1 MEGKLYLV
9 ATPIGN
15 LEDITLRALRVL
27 KEVDLIACEDT
38 RHTRKLLSHYDISR
52 PTISYHEHN
61 ERERTPELIGKLQS
75 GANIALVS
83 DAGTPLV
90 SDPGFRLVSE
100 AIERGLEV
108 VPIPGASA
116 LVTAIGA
123 SGLPTAEFTFAGF
136 LPPRRAARRARLHE
150 LANLKSTVIFYEAP
164 HRIRDTLVDARELL
178 GDRQA
183 VLARELTKVHEQFLR
198 GSLAEL
204 AQGLS
209 ETATRGE
216 MVLLIGPPLE
226 DNQAR
231 SVSTSSVSEEIR
243 RLMFAERIDQ
253 KSALKRIARARGITR
268 SEAYRLM
275 LASRSSENVESVEN
289 ESEQETQNSS

>member
-1 MEGKLYLV
+1 MAGILYLV

-38 RHTRKLLSHYDISR
+38 RHTRKLLLHYDISR

-61 ERERTPELIGKLQS
+61 ERERTPELIEKLQS
-75 GANIALVS
+75 GVSIALVS

-90 SDPGFRLVSE
+90 SDPGYRLVSE
-100 AIERGLEV
+100 AILRGLDV
-108 VPIPGASA
+108 VPIPGPSA
-116 LVTAIGA
+116 LVTAIAA

-136 LPPRRAARRARLHE
+136 LPPRRAARRARLVE
-150 LANLKSTVIFYEAP
+150 LATLKSTVIFYEAP
-164 HRIRDTLVDARELL
+164 HRIRETLIDARELL

-183 VLARELTKVHEQFLR
+183 VLARELTKLHEQFLR
-198 GSLAEL
+198 GSLSQLAREL
-204 AQGLS
+204 A

-216 MVLLIGPPLE
+216 MVLLIGPPLD
-226 DNQAR
+226 DNQSRTA
-231 SVSTSSVSEEIR
+231 STSSVSEDIR
-243 RLMFAERIDQ
+243 RLMFAEGIDQ
-253 KSALKRIARARGITR
+253 KSALKRIARARGISR

-275 LASRSSENVESVEN
+275 LADRASKNVESVEY
-289 ESEQETQNSS
+289 ESEQETRDTS

>member
-1 MEGKLYLV
+1 MAGILYLV

-38 RHTRKLLSHYDISR
+38 RHTRKLLLHYDISR

-61 ERERTPELIGKLQS
+61 ERERTPDLIEKLQS
-75 GANIALVS
+75 GVSIALVS

-90 SDPGFRLVSE
+90 SDPGYRLVSE
-100 AIERGLEV
+100 AILRGLDV
-108 VPIPGASA
+108 VPIPGPSA
-116 LVTAIGA
+116 LVTAIAA

-136 LPPRRAARRARLHE
+136 LPPRRAARRARLVE
-150 LANLKSTVIFYEAP
+150 LATLKSTVIFYEAP
-164 HRIRDTLVDARELL
+164 HRIRETLIDARELL

-183 VLARELTKVHEQFLR
+183 VLARELTKLHEQFLR
-198 GSLAEL
+198 GSLSQLAREL
-204 AQGLS
+204 A

-216 MVLLIGPPLE
+216 MVLLIGPPLD
-226 DNQAR
+226 DNQSRTA
-231 SVSTSSVSEEIR
+231 STSSVSEDIR
-243 RLMFAERIDQ
+243 RLMFAEGIDQ
-253 KSALKRIARARGITR
+253 KSALKRIARARGISR

-275 LASRSSENVESVEN
+275 LADRSSKNVESVEY
-289 ESEQETQNSS
+289 ESEQETRDTS